1 VIGAVFLDVGE
12 TLVDETRL
20 WGEVADAVGVTRLTF
35 FATLGVVI
43 ERREDHRRVFD
54 LLGVERAPAPP
65 IEARDFYPDAVSC
78 LRELRAEGYCVG
90 LAANQP
96 GGTEAFLR
104 GAGLA
109 VDVVAGSETWGVA
122 KPSPAFFDRLV
133 EVAGRPPAEIA
144 YVGDRIDNDVL
155 PARAAGLAPIFVR
168 RGPWGLVHASWPEV
182 DQAAARIES
191 LAELPEALRG
201 L

>member
-20 WGEVADAVGVTRLTF
+20 WSEVADTVGVTRLTF
-35 FATLGVVI
+35 FAALGVVI
-43 ERREDHRRVFD
+43 ERRQDHRRVFD
-54 LLGVERAPAPP
+54 LLGVDRAPAPP

-78 LRELRAEGYCVG
+78 LRELRAEGYYVG

-104 GAGLA
+104 DAGLA

-122 KPSPAFFDRLV
+122 KPSPEFFDRLV
-133 EVAGRPPAEIA
+133 EAAGRPPAEIA
-144 YVGDRIDNDVL
+144 YVGDRVDNDVL

-168 RGPWGLVHASWPEV
+168 RGPWGLLHGSWPEV
-182 DQAAARIES
+182 DRAAARIES
-191 LAELPEALRG
+191 LGELPEALRG